1 MKREVALRTRNLY
14 LYGTIIALLILAAIL
29 VAGCSSQDATGAAI
43 AGLAVVWVCVI
54 VVACLVGVF
63 LFVVWLIMLI
73 DCARRSNTDF
83 PNATESTKIMWLL
96 IIILTSG
103 IGAIIYY
110 FMVRRKMP
118 RKA

>member
-1 MKREVALRTRNLY
+1 MRTRNLY
-14 LYGTIIALLILAAIL
+14 LSGTIMALLILAAIL
-29 VAGCSSQDATGAAI
+29 AAGCSSQDATGAAI
-43 AGLAVVWVCVI
+43 AGLAGVWICFA
-54 VVACLVGVF
+54 VVAWLVGVF

-83 PNATESTKIMWLL
+83 PNATENTKMMWLL

-103 IGAIIYY
+103 IGAIVYY

>member
-1 MKREVALRTRNLY
+1 MRTRNLY
-14 LYGTIIALLILAAIL
+14 LYGTIIALLILAAVL
-29 VAGCSSQDATGAAI
+29 VAGCSSQDATGAVV
-43 AGLAVVWVCVI
+43 AGLAGVWICFVVIAWLI
-54 VVACLVGVF
+54 GVF

-83 PNATESTKIMWLL
+83 PNATESTKMMWLL
-96 IIILTSG
+96 IVILTGG
-103 IGAIIYY
+103 IGAIVYY

>member
-1 MKREVALRTRNLY
+1 LRTRNLY
-14 LYGTIIALLILAAIL
+14 LTGTIIALLILAAIL
-29 VAGCSSQDATGAAI
+29 VTGCSSQDATGAAVV
-43 AGLAVVWVCVI
+43 GLAGVWICFI
-54 VVACLVGVF
+54 VVAWLVGVF

-83 PNATESTKIMWLL
+83 PNATENTKMMWLL

-103 IGAIIYY
+103 IGAIVYY